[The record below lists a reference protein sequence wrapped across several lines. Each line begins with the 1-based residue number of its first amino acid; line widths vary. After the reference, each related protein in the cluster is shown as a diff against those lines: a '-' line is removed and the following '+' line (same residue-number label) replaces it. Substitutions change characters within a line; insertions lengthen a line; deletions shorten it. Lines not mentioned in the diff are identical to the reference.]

1 LKYIKLAIKK
11 PFKRETSD
19 ISVVPDTNTHTH
31 TQNKKKLQQQGTHK
45 IYQSNTGA
53 MTTIGTPFD

>member
-1 LKYIKLAIKK
+1 VKYIKLATKK

-31 TQNKKKLQQQGTHK
+31 AQKPKSKKKTAAAGN
-45 IYQSNTGA
+45 S
-53 MTTIGTPFD
+53 